1 MRIEI
6 LPTFALA
13 PAVTFDVAFVQ
24 RKHWMQYNLIQTT
37 NLVIGRQYEAE
48 KYRRLADE
56 EIRLIEKSRAREGAL
71 AAASTFD
78 LRLMRERLDLYERK
92 YIENQVRV
100 RTYLEELQKQVVELQ
115 RVSTQL
121 KEWVKDKS
129 PEICEKAANLAADIE
144 RETILV
150 SAWVQE
156 KLTELDKASA
166 SAAVTTEAL

>member
-24 RKHWMQYNLIQTT
+24 RKNWMQYNLIQTT

-56 EIRLIEKSRAREGAL
+56 EIRSIEKSRAREGAL

-78 LRLMRERLDLYERK
+78 LRLMHERLDLYERK
-92 YIENQVRV
+92 CIENQVGV

-115 RVSTQL
+115 NLSAQL
-121 KEWVKDKS
+121 KDWVKDKS
-129 PEICEKAANLAADIE
+129 PEVCEKAANLAADIE
-144 RETILV
+144 LETMLV

-156 KLTELDKASA
+156 KLTEMDKASA